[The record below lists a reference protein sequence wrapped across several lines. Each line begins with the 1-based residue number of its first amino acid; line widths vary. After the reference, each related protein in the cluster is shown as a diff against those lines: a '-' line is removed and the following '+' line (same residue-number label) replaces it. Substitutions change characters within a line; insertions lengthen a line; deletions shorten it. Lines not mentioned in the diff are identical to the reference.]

1 MDKLLAF
8 IVAAIIALTAYL
20 MSNNYLGNK
29 FNLQEFYDS
38 AKVYFSS
45 SKKNLAINPATAR
58 HRQACKIISSLQ
70 GGWYREKIFSIN
82 RSGGS
87 FNDGERACVE
97 LRRQCQLEKI
107 SLRGLLGGAKN

>member
-45 SKKNLAINPATAR
+45 SKHKSGSKSGNNVRWTSTKN
-58 HRQACKIISSLQ
+58 HK
-70 GGWYREKIFSIN
+70 
-82 RSGGS
+82 
-87 FNDGERACVE
+87 
-97 LRRQCQLEKI
+97 
-107 SLRGLLGGAKN
+107 

>member
-29 FNLQEFYDS
+29 FKLQEFYDS

-45 SKKNLAINPATAR
+45 SKNKSNNKTGSSV
-58 HRQACKIISSLQ
+58 RQTRTTNHK
-70 GGWYREKIFSIN
+70 
-82 RSGGS
+82 
-87 FNDGERACVE
+87 
-97 LRRQCQLEKI
+97 
-107 SLRGLLGGAKN
+107 

>member
-38 AKVYFSS
+38 AKVYFTS
-45 SKKNLAINPATAR
+45 SKNKSSNKSGNRATSTSVQN
-58 HRQACKIISSLQ
+58 HK
-70 GGWYREKIFSIN
+70 
-82 RSGGS
+82 
-87 FNDGERACVE
+87 
-97 LRRQCQLEKI
+97 
-107 SLRGLLGGAKN
+107 